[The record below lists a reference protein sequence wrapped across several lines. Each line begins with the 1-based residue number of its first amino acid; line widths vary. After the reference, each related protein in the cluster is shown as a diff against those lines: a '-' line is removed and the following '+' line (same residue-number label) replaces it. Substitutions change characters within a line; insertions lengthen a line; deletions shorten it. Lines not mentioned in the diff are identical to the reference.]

1 MQSFSSESKER
12 RRNRFANPSTS
23 IVNKKENETDKPF
36 IGTCQTLEKS
46 YFRLTSVGFFLFDF
60 ENLLIL
66 LLLLLKA
73 ANPSI
78 VRPLAILEQAF
89 EFVMNKYK
97 LNNDWSYIS
106 SQLKSIR
113 QDLMVQTIRND
124 FTVLVYEENARL
136 ALEMVFI

>member
-66 LLLLLKA
+66 LLLKA
-73 ANPSI
+73 PNSSI